1 MTYASFKVLHLTAI
15 AIWIVG
21 MLWQIWALEAARPSS
36 GARKFDGVV
45 RYDRLAALPAMG
57 LTWAFGLYLAVRG
70 GWFGAHWLWLKLAFV
85 VSLTAAY
92 LLQRHAIRLAA
103 SAGALPT
110 GRVWRLAGAWILVA
124 AVSAI
129 TLALKK
135 PF

>member
-1 MTYASFKVLHLTAI
+1 MTYASFKVLHLSAI

-21 MLWQIWALEAARPSS
+21 MLWQTWGLESARASS
-36 GARKFDGVV
+36 DARKLDGVL

-70 GWFGAHWLWLKLAFV
+70 GWLGAHWLWLKLAFV

-92 LLQRHAIRLAA
+92 LIQRHAIRLAA

-110 GRVWRLAGAWILVA
+110 GRVWRLAGAWMLVA
-124 AVSAI
+124 AASAI